1 MKEIKVN
8 IPENSKTVTVKIDGE
23 NIITEFEPK
32 EKEWNPQDGDFVT
45 DELGGTVA
53 IYADTNF
60 VGGIVTYAG
69 YLGNNLTTVRKSGW
83 GMTMSYRPA
92 TEEEKRQLID
102 RLAKEGLR
110 WNAEEKKLEP
120 LPRWR
125 AEKYGDYYSI
135 YSNGCVIIEKEEYCE
150 FDTIRY
156 NLGNYFKTK
165 EAAERVAEQIRD
177 IFKNSKAE

>member
-8 IPENSKTVTVKIDGE
+8 IPENCKSVTVKIDGE

-45 DELGGTVA
+45 DELGGIVA

-69 YLGNNLTTVRKSGW
+69 YLNDALTTVRKSGW
-83 GMTMSYRPA
+83 GMTKSYRPA
-92 TEEEKRQLID
+92 TEEEKQQLIGA
-102 RLAKEGLR
+102 LEKKGLR

-125 AEKYGDYYSI
+125 AKEGEDVYYMNAYGD
-135 YSNGCVIIEKEEYCE
+135 IEVVKEYGGLN
-150 FDTIRY
+150 RSY
-156 NLGNYFKTK
+156 VLGNYFKTK
-165 EAAERVAEQIRD
+165 EAAEKVAEQIRE